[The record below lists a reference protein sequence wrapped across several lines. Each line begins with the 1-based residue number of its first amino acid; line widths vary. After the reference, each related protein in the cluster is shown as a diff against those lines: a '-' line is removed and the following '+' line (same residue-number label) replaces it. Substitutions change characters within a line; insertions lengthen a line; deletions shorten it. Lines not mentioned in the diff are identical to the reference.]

1 MKSASHTQG
10 MFSAGCAG
18 FRQAW
23 LSPLVEKNFPDR
35 RPVFALRWQ
44 PMQIPLGRKEVHV
57 RA

>member
-1 MKSASHTQG
+1 MKSASHRQG
-10 MFSAGCAG
+10 MFWAGCAG

-23 LSPLVEKNFPDR
+23 LSPPAGQSSLGL
-35 RPVFALRWQ
+35 RPVFALCWQ